1 MKRFALGLA
10 AILMATAAYAADPA
24 KTMDTTLGKV
34 WTDQKGMTLYTFD
47 NDKKGETMSACTDK
61 CITAWPPFLAA
72 EGDKAEGDWTIID
85 VKDKDGAMKK
95 MWAYQA
101 RRRDR
106 RWRRRRLA
114 RGQGHRVAQAG
125 SGDIL
130 AGCHTGGAVGRR
142 LFVRRT
148 STVPSPGPRIRGQ

>member
-10 AILMATAAYAADPA
+10 AILMATAAYVADPA

-95 MWAYQA
+95 MWAY
-101 RRRDR
+101 DGMPLYT
-106 RWRRRRLA
+106 WFKDTKP
-114 RGQGHRVAQAG
+114 GDVTGDGVGGVWHVAK
-125 SGDIL
+125 D
-130 AGCHTGGAVGRR
+130 TE
-142 LFVRRT
+142 
-148 STVPSPGPRIRGQ
+148 